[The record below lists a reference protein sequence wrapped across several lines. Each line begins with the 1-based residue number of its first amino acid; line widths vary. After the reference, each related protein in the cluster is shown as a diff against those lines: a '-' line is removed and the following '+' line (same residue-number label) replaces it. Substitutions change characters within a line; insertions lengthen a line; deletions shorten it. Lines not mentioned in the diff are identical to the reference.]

1 MTVILD
7 WLAERTDVRAHDQG
21 PRLVSLEIAFGT
33 TTIHIA
39 MNVVMIPDVPMVLV
53 SHVIDHSPPQ
63 GLEVVPVDLI
73 SLHHR
78 PVATNDHLKIAE
90 VATITWRP

>member
-1 MTVILD
+1 M
-7 WLAERTDVRAHDQG
+7 
-21 PRLVSLEIAFGT
+21 SLEIASGT

-39 MNVVMIPDVPMVLV
+39 MNVAMIPDVPMVPV
-53 SHVIDHSPPQ
+53 SHVIDHSLPP

-73 SLHHR
+73 SLHLQ

-90 VATITWRP
+90 VATIT